1 MVFGIDVDVH
11 IVGVRVI
18 GIDIYVYEAHVALLV
33 ARVVMLAV
41 IGGNTGIAMGGL
53 GGKGLL
59 LETGL
64 TFTLD
69 AALGYL
75 SIFFS

>member
-1 MVFGIDVDVH
+1 MVFGIDVDIH

-41 IGGNTGIAMGGL
+41 IGGNTGIALGGL
-53 GGKGLL
+53 GERGYCSR
-59 LETGL
+59 
-64 TFTLD
+64 LD
-69 AALGYL
+69 SRSRWTPRLDICL
-75 SIFFS
+75 